1 MPNGPNSSNCVEI
14 GSVDFAV
21 GRPTENLRRK
31 LRRKDTNTII
41 QQIEKFII
49 SVATQPQVKLFW
61 GLKALAIC
69 SPTGHKSD
77 SGLY

>member
-14 GSVDFAV
+14 GSVDFDV
-21 GRPTENLRRK
+21 GRLTEN

-41 QQIEKFII
+41 QRISKFIF
-49 SVATQPQVKLFW
+49 SVATPSQVKLFW

-69 SPTGHKSD
+69 FPTGHKSD

>member
-1 MPNGPNSSNCVEI
+1 MPSEPNSSNCVEI

-21 GRPTENLRRK
+21 GRPIEN

-61 GLKALAIC
+61 GLKPLAIC
-69 SPTGHKSD
+69 
-77 SGLY
+77 

>member
-1 MPNGPNSSNCVEI
+1 MPNEPNSSNCVEI

-21 GRPTENLRRK
+21 GRPTEN

-69 SPTGHKSD
+69 FPTGHKSD